1 MYHSDRHTD
10 DRQNDNGDKTIPDKH
25 DSRTER
31 MHATESSERAV
42 LVALETASNVGLD
55 DLDARLDELAELALT
70 AGVETAA
77 KIGQRRRQIDPAY
90 LIGHGKA
97 DELHAEVKQIGAT
110 LVIFDDD
117 LSPTQQRNLGETLHT
132 RIIDRSQLIL
142 DIFAQR
148 ARTREGKLQVELAQ
162 LTYSLP
168 RLGSL
173 YTKFERQQG
182 GIGVRG
188 GGGETKLELDRR
200 KVRERITE
208 LEKEL
213 EEVRKQRRQQRN
225 SRRKLP
231 FPTAALVG
239 YTSAGK
245 STLLNLLSGSSV
257 LADAM
262 LFSTLDPTTRRVVLP
277 DGRGILLTDTVG
289 FIRNL
294 PPDLIAAFRATLEE
308 TTEADFLIHVVDA
321 SSPEAD
327 RHRDAVYETLQAIG
341 AGDKPTITV
350 FNKSDRVADIQELQN
365 LITLVPNSVY
375 LSAATAEGIPHLMD
389 RITATIQTLVTE
401 MNLSIPYGRS
411 DLVAQCYEYGRVLS
425 VDYQPEAIRVR
436 AEIAK
441 SLAGRL
447 SEFAEEPGETAGAG
461 AETP

>member
-1 MYHSDRHTD
+1 
-10 DRQNDNGDKTIPDKH
+10 
-25 DSRTER
+25 
-31 MHATESSERAV
+31 MHATEQQEQAI
-42 LVALETASNVGLD
+42 LVALETEDGADTLE
-55 DLDARLDELAELALT
+55 ARLDELGELAFT
-70 AGVETAA
+70 AGAQVLE
-77 KIGQRRRQIDPAY
+77 KIGQRRKTPDPAY

-97 DELHAEVKQIGAT
+97 DELFSEVKERDAS
-110 LVIFDDD
+110 LVIFDDE
-117 LSPTQQRNLGETLHT
+117 LSPTQQRNLGETLKT
-132 RIIDRSQLIL
+132 RVIDRTQLIL

-162 LTYSLP
+162 LSYMLP

-208 LEKEL
+208 LEREL
-213 EEVRKQRRQQRN
+213 DEVRKQRRQQRV

-245 STLLNLLSGSSV
+245 STLLNTLSGSEV
-257 LADAM
+257 LADRM

-294 PPDLIAAFRATLEE
+294 PHDLVAAFRATLEE
-308 TTEADFLIHVVDA
+308 VTEADFLIHVVDA

-327 RHRDAVYETLQAIG
+327 RQRDTVMETIASLDAD
-341 AGDKPTITV
+341 DKPVLTV
-350 FNKSDRVADIQELQN
+350 FNKADLVQDQYELRS
-365 LITLVPNSVY
+365 LVTTVPNAVY
-375 LSAATAEGIPHLMD
+375 ISAAKREGITYLMD
-389 RITATIQTLVTE
+389 HLVSTIRQLVE
-401 MNLSIPYGRS
+401 DMDLAIPYSRS
-411 DLVAQCYEYGRVLS
+411 EMVALCYEYGVVKS
-425 VDYQPEAIRVR
+425 VDYQPDFIRVR
-436 AEIAK
+436 AEIAR

-447 SEFAEEPGETAGAG
+447 SEFNAVKPPPPFWERSDEAEVEE
-461 AETP
+461 AEQG

>member
-1 MYHSDRHTD
+1 MEA
-10 DRQNDNGDKTIPDKH
+10 IF
-25 DSRTER
+25 TER
-31 MHATESSERAV
+31 NDKQAKMHSTAKEERAV
-42 LVALETASNVGLD
+42 LVALETDENSGLD
-55 DLDARLDELAELALT
+55 DIDARLDELQELAST
-70 AGVETAA
+70 AGVETVAR
-77 KIGQRRRQIDPAY
+77 IGQRRKQADAAF

-97 DELHAEVKQIGAT
+97 DELHAEVKSRDASLT
-110 LVIFDDD
+110 IFDDE
-117 LSPTQQRNLGETLHT
+117 LSPTQQRNLGEALQT
-132 RIIDRSQLIL
+132 RIIDRTQLIL

-162 LTYSLP
+162 LTYMLP

-208 LEKEL
+208 LEREL

-245 STLLNLLSGSSV
+245 STLLNLLSGSNV
-257 LADAM
+257 LADQM

-294 PPDLIAAFRATLEE
+294 PTDLIAAFRATLEE
-308 TTEADFLIHVVDA
+308 TAEADFLIHVVDA

-327 RHRDAVYETLQAIG
+327 RHRDAVDETLQAIG
-341 AGDKPTITV
+341 AGEKPTITV
-350 FNKSDRVADIQELQN
+350 FNKADRVGDREELQN
-365 LITLVPNSVY
+365 LILQVPNAVY
-375 LSAATAEGIPHLMD
+375 ISASKAEGIPFLMD
-389 RITATIQTLVTE
+389 RITETIRTLVAE
-401 MNLSIPYGRS
+401 MNLAIPYSRS
-411 DLVAQCYEYGRVLS
+411 DLVAQCYEYGRVIS
-425 VDYQPEAIRVR
+425 VDYQSEAILVH

-447 SEFAEEPGETAGAG
+447 SEFSV
-461 AETP
+461 

>member
-1 MYHSDRHTD
+1 M
-10 DRQNDNGDKTIPDKH
+10 
-25 DSRTER
+25 E
-31 MHATESSERAV
+31 
-42 LVALETASNVGLD
+42 
-55 DLDARLDELAELALT
+55 ARLDELAELAST
-70 AGVETAA
+70 AGVDTVARVE
-77 KIGQRRRQIDPAY
+77 QRRKQADVTY

-97 DELHAEVKQIGAT
+97 DELHAEVKAHNAT
-110 LVIFDDD
+110 LVIFDDE
-117 LSPTQQRNLGETLHT
+117 LSPTQQRNLGEALQT
-132 RIIDRSQLIL
+132 RIIDRTQLIL
-142 DIFAQR
+142 DIFAHR

-162 LTYSLP
+162 LTYLLP

-208 LEKEL
+208 LEREL
-213 EEVRKQRRQQRN
+213 DEMRKQRRQQRA
-225 SRRKLP
+225 SRRNLP

-245 STLLNLLSGSSV
+245 STLLNLLSGSDV
-257 LADAM
+257 LADEM
-262 LFSTLDPTTRRVVLP
+262 LFSTLDPTTRRVVLS

-294 PPDLIAAFRATLEE
+294 PPDLVAAFRATLEE

-321 SSPEAD
+321 SSTEAD

-350 FNKSDRVADIQELQN
+350 FNKADRVDDRQELQN
-365 LITLVPNSVY
+365 LILQVPNSVY
-375 LSAATAEGIPHLMD
+375 ISAAKKEGISHLMD
-389 RITATIQTLVTE
+389 RIVETIKSLVAE
-401 MNLSIPYGRS
+401 MNLAIPYSRS
-411 DLVAQCYEYGRVLS
+411 DLVAQCYEYGRVIS
-425 VDYQPEAIRVR
+425 VDYQPEAIMVH

-447 SEFAEEPGETAGAG
+447 SQYAVQPEV
-461 AETP
+461 